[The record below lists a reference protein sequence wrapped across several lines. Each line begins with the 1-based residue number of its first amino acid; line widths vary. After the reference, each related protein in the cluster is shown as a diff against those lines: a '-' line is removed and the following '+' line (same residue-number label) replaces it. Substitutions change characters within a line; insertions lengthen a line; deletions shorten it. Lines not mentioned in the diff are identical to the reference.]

1 MTPAKLG
8 THMSHDENEMS
19 NALAV
24 FNKRDSTIR
33 GARRSIE
40 RADRK
45 DQIRAAKAIQIKSPR
60 GFA

>member
-8 THMSHDENEMS
+8 KHMSHDVNEMA
-19 NALAV
+19 NALAI
-24 FNKRDSTIR
+24 FNEKNSTIR

-45 DQIRAAKAIQIKSPR
+45 DQVRAAKAIQIKSTR